1 MAWCKLHPQGSI
13 ANTQPGNPT
22 NPLSLMQPSMRHP
35 PPFTHTGT
43 LSNPF
48 TPGHT
53 ADKPLSYEDYL
64 GRDEQWGGNRHA
76 PAHHAPAAYSG
87 DTTAGVTYTQ
97 SGDPVAAVRA
107 RQQQQELDSLHTDA
121 GWGGSADRGSGYG
134 GYKGSDSTGRDTGYG
149 TGYRGYGE
157 DRTSS
162 ERGGHPTGGVSE
174 REQRRLKYEQ
184 EAREAREEWERAQRD
199 AARRAAEADSAPA
212 GPNKSRVRYHEV
224 KYDTTPY
231 GGEERG
237 GQGQPAYAYAGG
249 RGGEEGQRDQA
260 RKQKQQAPDWLE
272 VLGKVFAG
280 GPSYQTA
287 GADL

>member
-1 MAWCKLHPQGSI
+1 MCTHRKQYLLRVEPSCLI
-13 ANTQPGNPT
+13 AIGFPPSTLDPF
-22 NPLSLMQPSMRHP
+22 LSS
-35 PPFTHTGT
+35 TGT

-53 ADKPLSYEDYL
+53 ADKPLSYKDYL
-64 GRDEQWGGNRHA
+64 GRDEQWGGNRHT
-76 PAHHAPAAYSG
+76 PAHHAPTAYSG

-97 SGDPVAAVRA
+97 SGDPVVAVKA
-107 RQQQQELDSLHTDA
+107 RQQQQDA
-121 GWGGSADRGSGYG
+121 GWGGPSDLPTGYG
-134 GYKGSDSTGRDTGYG
+134 GYPVGATTGRDTGYG
-149 TGYRGYGE
+149 AGYGGYGE

-162 ERGGHPTGGVSE
+162 DRGNHPTGGVSD
-174 REQRRLKYEQ
+174 REQRRLKYEA

-199 AARRAAEADSAPA
+199 AARRAAEADPAPA
-212 GPNKSRVRYHEV
+212 GPNKPRVRYHEV

-249 RGGEEGQRDQA
+249 RGGEEGQRDQG